1 MQLKTIDKML
11 YRQRLNRIT
20 VVSILAL
27 IVVSLSSSTL
37 LIALLSDG
45 SGSNFWLNFSGV
57 VIGCCTV
64 GYTLKHLKK
73 HPYFVDVAYIWD
85 LKHELNLIQRK
96 MKAIEAAAAE
106 NMPDALTTL
115 LFSYQAS
122 RLVWQLDDNTLMM
135 SELAIAQ
142 NKLQQQ
148 IDAAGLT
155 VNAADYSR
163 DVLARF

>member
-1 MQLKTIDKML
+1 MQLKTIDKTR
-11 YRQRLNRIT
+11 YRQRLNRTTIAS
-20 VVSILAL
+20 VLAL
-27 IVVSLSSSTL
+27 IIVSLSSSTL

-57 VIGCCTV
+57 VIGCLIV
-64 GYTLKHLKK
+64 GFTLKRFKQ
-73 HPYFVDVAYIWD
+73 HPYLTEVAYIWD

-96 MKAIEAAAAE
+96 MKAIEAAAAQ
-106 NMPDALTTL
+106 NTPDALLIL
-115 LFSYQAS
+115 LYSYQAS

-135 SELAIAQ
+135 SELALAQ

-155 VNAADYSR
+155 LDANDYQR
-163 DVLARF
+163 DLLARF

>member
-1 MQLKTIDKML
+1 MQLKTIDKTL

-20 VVSILAL
+20 VASILAL
-27 IVVSLSSSTL
+27 IVLSLSSSTL

-45 SGSNFWLNFSGV
+45 TGSNFWLNVSGV
-57 VIGCCTV
+57 VIGCLII
-64 GYTLKHLKK
+64 GFTLKHLKP
-73 HPYFVDVAYIWD
+73 HPYFADVAYIWD

-96 MKAIEAAAAE
+96 MKAIEAAVAQ
-106 NMPDALTTL
+106 NMPEALLTL
-115 LFSYQAS
+115 MFSYQAS

-155 VNAADYSR
+155 LNVADYR
-163 DVLARF
+163 RELLARF

>member
-1 MQLKTIDKML
+1 MQLKTIDKTR
-11 YRQRLNRIT
+11 YRQRLNRTTIAS
-20 VVSILAL
+20 VLAL
-27 IVVSLSSSTL
+27 IIVSLSSSTL

-57 VIGCCTV
+57 VIGCLIV
-64 GYTLKHLKK
+64 GFTLKRFKQ
-73 HPYFVDVAYIWD
+73 HPYLTEVAYIWD

-96 MKAIEAAAAE
+96 MKAIEAAAAQNKPE
-106 NMPDALTTL
+106 ALLIL
-115 LFSYQAS
+115 LYSYQAS

-135 SELAIAQ
+135 SELALAQ

-155 VNAADYSR
+155 LDANDYQR
-163 DVLARF
+163 DLLARF

>member
-1 MQLKTIDKML
+1 MQLKTIDKTL

-20 VVSILAL
+20 IASILAL
-27 IVVSLSSSTL
+27 LVISLSSSTL

-45 SGSNFWLNFSGV
+45 TGSNFWLNFSGV
-57 VIGCCTV
+57 VIGCVTV
-64 GYTLKHLKK
+64 GYTLKRLKS
-73 HPYFVDVAYIWD
+73 HVYFTDVAYIWD

-96 MKAIEAAAAE
+96 MKAIEAAAAQ
-106 NMPDALTTL
+106 NMPEALLTL

-148 IDAAGLT
+148 IDTAGLT
-155 VNAADYSR
+155 LNAADYRR
-163 DVLARF
+163 DLLTRF